1 MSINRKGVQL
11 TMAKKPFAIRVEENV
26 STRYKA
32 LASVLNID
40 SAYLLE
46 KLINDQEKTLSK
58 EQNEAYIALLKVWR
72 KD

>member
-1 MSINRKGVQL
+1 MVKR
-11 TMAKKPFAIRVEENV
+11 PFAIRVEENV

-46 KLINDQEKTLSK
+46 KLINDQEKILSNEEK
-58 EQNEAYIALLKVWR
+58 EAYVALLKVW
-72 KD
+72 KKSN